1 MESKKDLVAIAK
13 RENNPKRSFLVVNR
27 LQGKHIPAVPAETLA
42 MFQSLAAVCQK
53 EYADTRVLVIGF
65 AETATAIGVTVAV
78 ALGADYI
85 QTTRE
90 DIAGAEYLY
99 FSEEHSHATEQR
111 LVKEGLE
118 AAIARAERILFVEDE
133 VTTGRTILNIIRL
146 LRMQY
151 PKACKFAVASLLNG
165 MDETAR
171 MQYQEQNIPLHFLV
185 RTHQA
190 DYEKEAQ
197 RDVAPGTY
205 HVCTLKAACQGP
217 NGAHSVE
224 RMQMWEEC
232 AQHYQELC
240 LCGGINARCLVSA
253 RAYQDA
259 CSSLWQALSQEL
271 KLERFW
277 RVLVLGTEEFMYPA
291 LFTAEKIQQLGLT
304 VRFHATTRSP
314 ILVSSEKDYPLHTRY
329 ELCSLYDSERVTFVY
344 DLDAY
349 DVALVITDAQNR
361 EEKRIASLVHAL
373 RCAGSQRVLLV
384 RWCWE

>member
-1 MESKKDLVAIAK
+1 MESMKDLVAIAK
-13 RENNPKRSFLVVNR
+13 RENNPKRSYLVVNR
-27 LQGKHIPAVPAETLA
+27 LQGKHIPAVPAETFA

-205 HVCTLKAACQGP
+205 HVCRVS
-217 NGAHSVE
+217 GAQWS
-224 RMQMWEEC
+224 
-232 AQHYQELC
+232 AQC
-240 LCGGINARCLVSA
+240 
-253 RAYQDA
+253 RADA
-259 CSSLWQALSQEL
+259 
-271 KLERFW
+271 
-277 RVLVLGTEEFMYPA
+277 
-291 LFTAEKIQQLGLT
+291 
-304 VRFHATTRSP
+304 
-314 ILVSSEKDYPLHTRY
+314 
-329 ELCSLYDSERVTFVY
+329 
-344 DLDAY
+344 
-349 DVALVITDAQNR
+349 DV
-361 EEKRIASLVHAL
+361 
-373 RCAGSQRVLLV
+373 G
-384 RWCWE
+384 